1 MEAWSIVLILA
12 GVFVGI
18 IAAGV
23 AFVLYKRLLGNL
35 PRVLLERGALD
46 EETAVVPCEVGIRL
60 PLLLRFALRR
70 PTSVL
75 RRYVRYVGQVDRTY
89 GEQLEL
95 DKSKTRSKTV
105 EPDFSKL
112 PIYLVKEK
120 SEECLRR
127 FSTVGSNG
135 KSIAILVSIFVVL
148 FFVVCRFLPEIL
160 SIVDGMMGL
169 YS

>member
-1 MEAWSIVLILA
+1 MEAWSIVLVLA

-46 EETAVVPCEVGIRL
+46 EETAVVPSEVGIRL

-89 GEQLEL
+89 EEQLALE
-95 DKSKTRSKTV
+95 KSKKAPKSV
-105 EPDFSKL
+105 EPDFRSVA
-112 PIYLVKEK
+112 IYLVEER
-120 SEECLRR
+120 SEECLHR
-127 FSTVGSNG
+127 FSTKGSDG
-135 KSIAILVSIFVVL
+135 KSIAILISLFTVL

-160 SIVDGMMGL
+160 SLFDSLLSL